1 MATWGVAFEIRS
13 ITEDEVEDYFVPI
26 SAGFGDPG
34 PTADLEEFRTVA
46 DYAQS
51 FAAVEDGAFVGGA
64 GAYNFA
70 MTLPGGAV
78 VPVGGVSCVSVAP
91 THRRRGVVS
100 ALLARQLDDLAD
112 RGKRLAI
119 LNASESRIYRRFGYG
134 LATSAAAVEID
145 TRHSEFLGEVPGG
158 RVRLVSADE
167 AAKVLPAVYD
177 RWRVEHVG
185 SLTRSDAWW
194 AIMLGEREGWKGG
207 GKAFRVVHE
216 GLDGTPDGYVS
227 YQPDMRTE
235 HGNFQGRVR
244 VRELIGM
251 TPEVEAALWRYCF
264 DLDLVRLARSDM
276 RPVDDPLRWR
286 LVEPRQLRTK
296 SITDVL
302 WCRVIDVPGALSD
315 RGYAAE
321 GGLTLEV
328 LDPFR
333 PAKGGTFRLEA
344 GGPGAGATCTRT
356 DAAPDL
362 RLDVADLGA
371 AYLGGVSFARLR
383 DGGRVEELV
392 PGAVARAD
400 ALFATER
407 APYCATTF

>member
-1 MATWGVAFEIRS
+1 VAFEIRS
-13 ITEDEVEDYFVPI
+13 ITEDEVDDYFVPI
-26 SAGFGDPG
+26 SAGFGDTG
-34 PTADLEEFRTVA
+34 PAADLDDFRTVA
-46 DYAQS
+46 DYSQS
-51 FAAVEDGAFVGGA
+51 FPAVEDDAFVGGA
-64 GAYNFA
+64 GAYNFD

-100 ALLARQLDDLAD
+100 ALMTRQLDDLAQ
-112 RGKRLAI
+112 RGKHLAI

-134 LATSAAAVEID
+134 LATSAASVEID
-145 TRHSEFLGEVPGG
+145 TRHTEFLGSLGEG
-158 RVRLVSADE
+158 RLRMVGADE

-177 RWRVEHVG
+177 RWRVEHAG
-185 SLTRSDAWW
+185 SLTRSEPWW
-194 AIMLGEREGWKGG
+194 AIMLGSREGWKGG
-207 GKAFRVVHE
+207 GDAFRVVHE
-216 GLDGTPDGYVS
+216 DLDGTPDGYVS

-244 VRELIGM
+244 VRELIAM
-251 TPEVEAALWRYCF
+251 TPDAEAALWRFCF
-264 DLDLVRLARSDM
+264 DLDLVRVARADM

-302 WCRVIDVPGALSD
+302 WCRVIDVAGALSD

-321 GGLTLEV
+321 GTLTLQV
-328 LDPFR
+328 DDPFR
-333 PAKGGTFRLEA
+333 PASAGVYRLDA
-344 GGPGAGATCTRT
+344 AADGVTCART
-356 DAAPDL
+356 DGAPEL

-371 AYLGGVSFARLR
+371 AFLGGVSFTRLR
-383 DGGRVEELV
+383 DGGRVAELDA
-392 PGAVARAD
+392 GAVARAD
-400 ALFATER
+400 ALFRTDR

>member
-1 MATWGVAFEIRS
+1 MAFEIRS

-26 SAGFGDPG
+26 SAGFGDTG
-34 PTADLEEFRTVA
+34 PAADLEDFRTVA
-46 DYAQS
+46 DYPQS
-51 FAAVEDGAFVGGA
+51 FAAVEDGAFIGGA

-91 THRRRGVVS
+91 THRRRGVVT
-100 ALLARQLDDLAD
+100 ALMARQLDDLAD
-112 RGKRLAI
+112 RGKHLAI

-134 LATSAAAVEID
+134 LATSAASVEID
-145 TRHSEFLGEVPGG
+145 TRHSEFLGDLPGG

-177 RWRVEHVG
+177 RWRVDHVG
-185 SLTRSDAWW
+185 SLTRSEAWW
-194 AIMLGEREGWKGG
+194 AIMLGDREGWKGG

-216 GLDGTPDGYVS
+216 AEDGTPDGYVT
-227 YQPDMRTE
+227 YLPDMKTE
-235 HGNFQGRVR
+235 HGNFQGKVR

-251 TPEVEAALWRYCF
+251 TPDVEAALWRYCF
-264 DLDLVRLARSDM
+264 DLDLVRLAQSDM

-296 SITDVL
+296 SVTDVL
-302 WCRVIDVPGALSD
+302 WCRVIDVAGALSD
-315 RGYAAE
+315 RGYAGE
-321 GGLTLEV
+321 GTLTLAV
-328 LDPFR
+328 DDPFR
-333 PAKGGTFRLEA
+333 QVGSGTFLLES
-344 GGPGAGATCTRT
+344 GGVGGGATCTRT
-356 DAAPDL
+356 DVTPDL
-362 RLDVADLGA
+362 RLDVAELGA

-383 DGGRVEELV
+383 DGGRVHELV

-400 ALFATER
+400 ALFATDR